1 MRIYRVDRYLVET
14 ENYDN
19 QNQYLLILNKTQE
32 DIVEVLN
39 KLQIQPL
46 FIQDVLQEDIIKYE
60 NIDELKIL
68 TLSLNSIDIQNNII
82 NSYQFSL
89 IIKNNLLI
97 TIVDNNTE
105 EFMNKIMKLYSIKKF
120 TGNVFLVYLIID
132 NILSDNLFIL
142 DYLESKYKNYERKLS
157 NIAVSEL
164 DQKYI
169 FKIFDIKDMLSVI
182 RKQNQFYRDVFIN
195 IKRDLF
201 DEDTRIYYED
211 LLDKW
216 GMLNKDAELL
226 DDKIQNFVTQTLL
239 IMNFSA
245 AEATKLLSAI
255 SAIFLPMSVLASI
268 YGMNFENIPELK
280 HPLGYY
286 FVLIMIITSGI
297 LSYYIMKRK
306 RYI

>member
-1 MRIYRVDRYLVET
+1 MKIYKVDKTLIET
-14 ENYDN
+14 KEYDDKHE
-19 QNQYLLILNKTQE
+19 YLLILNKNE
-32 DIVEVLN
+32 DDIVEVLN

-60 NIDELKIL
+60 NIDDLKIL
-68 TLSLNSIDIQNNII
+68 TLSLNSIDIQNNTI

-89 IIKNNLLI
+89 IIKDNLLI
-97 TIVDNNTE
+97 LIVDDHTL
-105 EFMNKIMKLYSIKKF
+105 EFLNKIMKLYSVKKF
-120 TGNVFLVYLIID
+120 VGNIFLLYLIID
-132 NILSDNLFIL
+132 NVISDNLFIL

-157 NIAVSEL
+157 NIAISEL

-169 FKIFDIKDMLSVI
+169 FKIFDIKDMLSII

-201 DEDTRIYYED
+201 DENTRIYYED

-226 DDKIQNFVTQTLL
+226 DDKIQNFITQTLL

-255 SAIFLPMSVLASI
+255 SAIFLPMSVIASL
-268 YGMNFENIPELK
+268 YGMNFENMPELN

-286 FVLIMIITSGI
+286 FALIMIIGSGI
-297 LSYYIMKRK
+297 ISFYIMKKK

>member
-1 MRIYRVDRYLVET
+1 MRIYKVDKYLVET
-14 ENYDN
+14 ENYDD

-32 DIVEVLN
+32 DIVDVLN

-68 TLSLNSIDIQNNII
+68 TLSLNSIDIQNNVI
-82 NSYQFSL
+82 NSHQFSL

-105 EFMNKIMKLYSIKKF
+105 EFMNKIIKLYSIKKF

-132 NILSDNLFIL
+132 NVLSDNLFIL

-239 IMNFSA
+239 VMNFSA

-268 YGMNFENIPELK
+268 YGMNFENMPELK

-286 FVLIMIITSGI
+286 FALIMIITSGI